1 MSSALPEATPAASST
16 IRTRAFCVLTVLG
29 GEFGVQGR
37 VGTLPAVLSTSGIVQ
52 TRVPTLNTRERVR
65 LETALGA

>member
-1 MSSALPEATPAASST
+1 VNLSP
-16 IRTRAFCVLTVLG
+16 
-29 GEFGVQGR
+29 
-37 VGTLPAVLSTSGIVQ
+37 VGIAN